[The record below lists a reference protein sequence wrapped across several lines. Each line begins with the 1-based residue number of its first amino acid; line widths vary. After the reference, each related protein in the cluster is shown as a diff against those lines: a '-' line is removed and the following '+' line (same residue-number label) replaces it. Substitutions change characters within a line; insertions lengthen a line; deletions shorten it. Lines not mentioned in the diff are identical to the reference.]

1 MARTAATSST
11 GTGPTRLRGRELDL
25 HGSVAGGPS
34 ESRAGGN
41 PHQIQACTKR
51 GKACLKFAELK
62 ATSERL
68 PYDDVETGLPA
79 FKVDDW
85 TITTWSNT
93 RMAGA
98 YEDWE
103 EEFTVLAS
111 ELKISDAVR
120 LQLQK
125 TGLLRCNPS
134 REGEEAVVDL
144 GLQNLVV
151 FEPKPS
157 LNGEDDVVYLM
168 ARTKFM
174 HPKVYALAVDTRNS
188 VLLGAA
194 EFSTGLR
201 SLSGLT
207 YHFGAITKYI

>member
-1 MARTAATSST
+1 MDEITCNNGMGAE
-11 GTGPTRLRGRELDL
+11 LR
-25 HGSVAGGPS
+25 SPVC
-34 ESRAGGN
+34 SRGIA
-41 PHQIQACTKR
+41 ACTKR
-51 GKACLKFAELK
+51 GRACLKFAELDV
-62 ATSERL
+62 TSERL
-68 PYDDVETGLPA
+68 PYEDVETRLPA
-79 FKVDDW
+79 FKVDGW

-103 EEFTVLAS
+103 EESTVLGS
-111 ELKISDAVR
+111 ELKISDAAR

-125 TGLLRCNPS
+125 TGLLRRNRS
-134 REGEEAVVDL
+134 REGEEAVVDI

-157 LNGEDDVVYLM
+157 MNDEDDVVYLM

-188 VLLGAA
+188 LLLGLA

-201 SLSGLT
+201 SLSSLT